1 MGIGLVTTTDFTGEI
16 GEAFLKSFA
25 VLRRLR
31 PQYREDD
38 LWYLTQRWMEDGLG
52 VTLTHRGDKTTS
64 ADVKNNER
72 AMAKIE
78 TLNEEE
84 MMTFLEK
91 IEKEEL
97 GDDDEEDE
105 DGEEV
110 KCS

>member
-1 MGIGLVTTTDFTGEI
+1 M
-16 GEAFLKSFA
+16 
-25 VLRRLR
+25 
-31 PQYREDD
+31 
-38 LWYLTQRWMEDGLG
+38 
-52 VTLTHRGDKTTS
+52 THRGDKTTS

-97 GDDDEEDE
+97 GDEEE
-105 DGEEV
+105 EEEV
-110 KCS
+110 ECS